1 MGWYNPP
8 STGGVVTSWSADGTG
23 LTPSTPTT
31 GAVVLGGILNIA
43 SGGTNGSA
51 TPTAGAV
58 AYGTGTAYGFTAA
71 GTAGQYLQSTGSG
84 VPTWATV
91 SSATGSP
98 AYYGLFISSSNQLN
112 GGSTSANLVTFDAS
126 PVLNNGVSVV
136 SSSQITFA
144 NAGQY
149 AIIAELAITNS
160 TGSNPTF
167 YTWMAQN
174 GTNLAST
181 TQDQQFLGG
190 ANNTQMT
197 TCTWI
202 INANAGDYAQIYWSC
217 SATTVSLV
225 AQGALTTPTRPAS
238 PSAIVSVYSLPQIGL
253 GYAGLTST
261 TSTTIGTGSKTFTV
275 NLPNSSDAY
284 VVGSRVRVASSASP
298 SNFMEGVITAYSGTS
313 LTVNV
318 DSTGGS
324 GTFASWNFS
333 LAGIQGNAGLTVG
346 TTTVSGGTT
355 TRVLYDNAGVI
366 GEYASVPIA
375 NGGTGATT
383 ASAGFNALSPI
394 TSTGDLILGNGVNS
408 ATRLAIGTNGY
419 VLTSNGTTASWAAAA
434 GGSLTVGTTS
444 ISGGTSGRVLYDNA
458 GVLGE
463 YSAVPI
469 ANGGTGATTA
479 SAGFNALS
487 PITSTGDLI
496 IGNGTSSA
504 TRLGIGING
513 YVLTSNGTTASWAAI
528 PAASLTVG
536 TSTISGGTSG
546 RVLYDNAGV
555 VGELANTGTG
565 NNVLATS
572 PTLVTPALGTPTS
585 GTLTNCTGLPYGGLT
600 NVTVVPQGRL
610 TLVTGTP
617 VMTSAQ
623 TAKTTIYYTP
633 YVGALIPIYNGT
645 AWTLAQM
652 SSDLSNITTN
662 SATGNAGPAAVT
674 TNSNYDLFV
683 WSNAGTLTLTRGP
696 AWTSDT
702 ARGTGAGTTQ
712 IAMQNGIWTNAVAI
726 TNGPSANQGTY
737 VGTVRSDGSSQLNWN
752 PTPAAAAGGAE
763 AKLHVFNTYNRVLF
777 CAASL
782 DNTSSWTYSTA
793 TWRSLDNSTTNR
805 ISYIDGLGELNINA
819 NFLGVI
825 LQTAGLYNFGI
836 NRDSTSAQPT
846 TATVQQLTSNNSNF
860 LNQIFIASLG
870 YHYLQAMEVSR
881 DSTSVTVYGNNAV
894 VSGTGQCE
902 SLSATM
908 SL

>member
-1 MGWYNPP
+1 
-8 STGGVVTSWSADGTG
+8 
-23 LTPSTPTT
+23 
-31 GAVVLGGILNIA
+31 VVLGGTLGIGY
-43 SGGTNGSA
+43 GGTNGTA

-58 AYGTGTAYGFTAA
+58 AYGTGTAYGFTTA
-71 GTAGQYLQSTGSG
+71 GTAGQYLQSNGSAAP
-84 VPTWATV
+84 VWSTIASAT
-91 SSATGSP
+91 TGSP
-98 AYYGLFISSSNQLN
+98 AYYGLFISTVNQTN
-112 GGSTSANLVTFDAS
+112 GGTATANLVALDNT
-126 PVLNNGVSVV
+126 PVLYNGISVV
-136 SSSQITFA
+136 SGSQITFA

-167 YTWMAQN
+167 FTWLSQN
-174 GTNLAST
+174 GTNIANT

-190 ANNTQMT
+190 ASNTQMT

-202 INANAGDYAQIYWSC
+202 VNANAGDYVQIYWSC
-217 SATTVSLV
+217 SATTTSLIY
-225 AQGALTTPTRPAS
+225 QGAGASPTKPAS
-238 PSAIVSVYSLPQIGL
+238 PSVIVSTYSLPQIGL

-261 TSTTIGTGSKTFTV
+261 TSTLIGTGNKTFTV
-275 NLPNSSDAY
+275 NLPNTSDAY
-284 VVGSRVRVASSASP
+284 VVGSRVRVAYPTTPA
-298 SNFMEGVITAYSGTS
+298 NFMEGVITAYSGTS

-333 LAGIQGNAGLTVG
+333 IAGVQGNSGLTVG
-346 TTTVSGGTT
+346 TTTVSGGTS

-394 TSTGDLILGNGVNS
+394 TSTGDLIIGNGVNS
-408 ATRLAIGTNGY
+408 ATRLGIGTN
-419 VLTSNGTTASWAAAA
+419 A
-434 GGSLTVGTTS
+434 
-444 ISGGTSGRVLYDNA
+444 
-458 GVLGE
+458 
-463 YSAVPI
+463 
-469 ANGGTGATTA
+469 
-479 SAGFNALS
+479 
-487 PITSTGDLI
+487 
-496 IGNGTSSA
+496 
-504 TRLGIGING
+504 

-546 RVLYDNAGV
+546 RVLYDNAGTL
-555 VGELANTGTG
+555 GEIATTGSG
-565 NNVLATS
+565 SVVLATS

-623 TAKTTIYYTP
+623 TGKTTLYYTP

-645 AWTLAQM
+645 AWALAQM

-662 SATGNAGPAAVT
+662 SAVGNAGPAAVT